1 MAVWDKLLTVAAD
14 QVGYLEKRT
23 AADLD
28 SLTGNVG
35 SANYTK
41 YARDLDKTDFF
52 NGKKQGY
59 AWCAVFVCWCFINA
73 FGLETA
79 RKMLYLPQKSYAAG
93 VDYLKNYFKAAGR
106 LYTVPQVGDV
116 VMFGVQHTGL
126 VVAVN
131 GSTVTT
137 IEGNTSGAS
146 GVVAN
151 GGGVCRKSYTLN
163 STMTFGRP
171 DWALV
176 GGEGETVKSV
186 SLTVPQLSK
195 GSKNASVEA
204 VQAILNIRGYV
215 CGTVDGDFGSK
226 TDNAVKKY
234 QADKGL
240 VADGIVGTQTWD
252 KLLGQ

>member
-1 MAVWDKLLTVAAD
+1 
-14 QVGYLEKRT
+14 
-23 AADLD
+23 
-28 SLTGNVG
+28 
-35 SANYTK
+35 
-41 YARDLDKTDFF
+41 
-52 NGKKQGY
+52 
-59 AWCAVFVCWCFINA
+59 
-73 FGLETA
+73 
-79 RKMLYLPQKSYAAG
+79 MLYLPQKSYAAG

-151 GGGVCRKSYTLN
+151 GGGVCRKSYILN
-163 STMTFGRP
+163 STMAFGRP

-186 SLTVPQLSK
+186 SLSVPQLSK
-195 GSKNASVEA
+195 GSKGTTVKTLQILLNGYGAS
-204 VQAILNIRGYV
+204 
-215 CGTVDGDFGSK
+215 CGTADGDFGAK
-226 TDNAVKKY
+226 TDSAVKVF
-234 QADKGL
+234 QAGKKL
-240 VADGIVGTQTWD
+240 TADGIVGAQTWG
-252 KLLGQ
+252 KLLNG